1 VKIAVVTPAYN
12 VAGYIGGTIAS
23 LIAQSHTD
31 WAMFVVDDGSTDG
44 TAGIV
49 AGFADPR
56 MNLMRQANAGVSA
69 ARNRGIAAAG
79 GADAVLFLDA
89 DDLLRPDALARLVRA
104 LTADATAVAAYG
116 AYAFITEDAA
126 RTTQTRSGPFPAGD
140 ILERLLE
147 RNLFANG
154 GHLLIRGS
162 AVASCGAF
170 STAIAYGEDWEYWTR
185 LALAGRFAVVPGA
198 APLLLVRQRASGA
211 YLNMAR
217 DPVSFTLCME
227 AIFGNP
233 ALVERFGP
241 ARLAV
246 LRRRTEAENAWI
258 VGRELIRHGLDRE
271 GRGELRRSFAAK
283 PCLRRTALLALAHL
297 ISLTPSRLHGPFR
310 RYERAR

>member
-12 VAGYIGGTIAS
+12 VAGYIDDTIAS
-23 LIAQSHTD
+23 LIAQSHPD

-44 TAGIV
+44 TAAIV

-56 MNLMRQANAGVSA
+56 ICLVRQANAGVSA
-69 ARNRGIAAAG
+69 ARNRGIMASGA
-79 GADAVLFLDA
+79 ADAMLFLDA
-89 DDLLRPDALARLVRA
+89 DDMLLPDSLARLVHA
-104 LTADATAVAAYG
+104 LDAEPTAVGAYG
-116 AYAFITEDAA
+116 AYAFVTEDAA
-126 RTTQTRSGPFPAGD
+126 QTTQVRSGPFPEGD
-140 ILERLLE
+140 IVERLLE
-147 RNLFANG
+147 QNLFANG
-154 GHLLIRGS
+154 GHLLIRRS
-162 AVASCGAF
+162 AVAACGAF

-217 DPVSFTLCME
+217 DPLAFLPCMD

-233 ALVERFGP
+233 AMVKRFGT

-246 LRRRTEAENAWI
+246 IRSRTETENAWI
-258 VGRELIRHGLDRE
+258 VGRELVRHGLDRE
-271 GRGELRRSFAAK
+271 GREALRRSFAAK
-283 PCLRRTALLALAHL
+283 PSAKRAALLAMAYLMAV
-297 ISLTPSRLHGPFR
+297 TPSRLHGPFR